1 MAYRIIIRRD
11 TTVNWEENNPV
22 LLAGEPGYE
31 TDSYKIKIGDG
42 QSKWLDL
49 PYYAG
54 ATGATGSTG
63 IGPTGSAGPTGP
75 MLDLVNPLTY
85 IQLTNLISESS
96 LVPGVYYTITDYKT
110 CYDRPD
116 FDASG
121 NKILDNTYVQGDVDP
136 IMVFATSESTLAI
149 EAQQISSPNDVI
161 SYDSA
166 WNATEISGFPAY
178 GRITERIDARGNRTD
193 YDHKSI
199 EFKRYKT
206 YRYDLTFPEPGQ
218 ILLQSNGTVIG
229 TATTFSNYSI
239 GSIIAVPSSNPVF
252 YEVTSVV
259 DNLTMTVTGVDI
271 DPNTSPDNFYVATP
285 LVHPD
290 TNYISYKQNNIDG
303 DTDYELV
310 TTFFQTG
317 PTPPGSYNNYINNY
331 ADVAS
336 AGEFIL
342 SNNVFYNEA
351 SNNVL
356 GYASINNTSQSGF
369 NGNRIG
375 QMSENVILQS
385 FLDNSIGI
393 AFDGNLIDS
402 IFQNNVIGNYAYGN
416 SILNKEFISNSIG
429 TEFTNNYVT
438 PSTTFV
444 ISDNRIGNGASGN
457 IIHINFTK
465 NYIANTFSDNQIN
478 GTSGQF
484 NSNQIFNEFR
494 GNIIDPNF
502 SKNTIQQ
509 DFTGSIVGDG
519 FKYNEVKCDLISIDF
534 STATKVYESYDK
546 TILTDSSGGLRLSY
560 VSSVGPTLTFA
571 GILS

>member
-1 MAYRIIIRRD
+1 MPDLI
-11 TTVNWEENNPV
+11 NPV
-22 LLAGEPGYE
+22 
-31 TDSYKIKIGDG
+31 
-42 QSKWLDL
+42 
-49 PYYAG
+49 
-54 ATGATGSTG
+54 
-63 IGPTGSAGPTGP
+63 
-75 MLDLVNPLTY
+75 TY
-85 IQLTNLISESS
+85 IELTSLISDSS
-96 LVPGVYYTITDYKT
+96 LVAGTYYTITDYKT

-116 FDASG
+116 FDPKG
-121 NKILDNTYVQGDVDP
+121 NKILYNTYVEGDVDP
-136 IMVFATSESTLAI
+136 IMVFATSESTLAT
-149 EAQQISSPNDVI
+149 EAQQISSPGDQI
-161 SYDSA
+161 SYDWA
-166 WNATEISGFPAY
+166 WNSTEISGFPAY
-178 GRITERIDARGNRTD
+178 GRITERIDENSNRTD

-199 EFKRYKT
+199 KFKRYKE
-206 YRYDLTFPEPGQ
+206 YEYDLTSPQPGQ
-218 ILLQSNGTVIG
+218 VEVQANGTVVG
-229 TATTFSNYSI
+229 TATTFTNYSI
-239 GSIIAVPSSNPVF
+239 DTIIAVPSSQSLYYKIVSIANDLEMV
-252 YEVTSVV
+252 
-259 DNLTMTVTGVDI
+259 VTGVNV
-271 DPNTSPDNFYVATP
+271 DPNLAPDNFYVATP

-290 TNYISYKQNNIDG
+290 TNYVSYKQNNIDG

-356 GYASINNTSQSGF
+356 GYTSINNTTQSGF

-375 QMSENVILQS
+375 QMSENVILQT

-416 SILNKEFISNSIG
+416 SILNKEFIGNSIG

-534 STATKVYESYDK
+534 STATKVYEPYDK
-546 TILTDSSGGLRLSY
+546 TILTDSSSGLRLSY